1 MLHNKLMVTNRLFT
15 VHSALLLAGEG
26 NFTVPLPSNWCLYD
40 HSALKHTSN
49 HCYSGRWIFS
59 FRGGN
64 IIQGKNMLRESKRN
78 PHRCIRELQY
88 VRVGEGTE
96 KHVTSSFS
104 NDKQKNIKSQRDNIG
119 IINTFYKAFTLSN
132 LMAPS
137 YPISFHIIL

>member
-1 MLHNKLMVTNRLFT
+1 
-15 VHSALLLAGEG
+15 
-26 NFTVPLPSNWCLYD
+26 
-40 HSALKHTSN
+40 
-49 HCYSGRWIFS
+49 
-59 FRGGN
+59 
-64 IIQGKNMLRESKRN
+64 MLRESKRN